1 MKFVLKILTNRWLIS
16 ILGLVF
22 LACIIWL
29 LGPLISIGEWRPL
42 ATGTAQLVLIAV
54 VVLIWSARK
63 LIKFFRANK
72 AEQQMVEGMVQPVG
86 ESEPDLSAEELA
98 VLRKRFEEA
107 IAILKNSK
115 GKGKQVNLYELPWY
129 IIIGPPGSGKTTA
142 LLNSGLR
149 FPLADRL
156 GQEAVQGVGGT
167 RNCDWWF
174 TDQAVLIDTAGRYLT
189 QDSHA
194 EVDSAAWTGFLD
206 LLKKYRKRRPIN
218 GVFVTIS
225 LADLMTQDP
234 AERRRHVHAIR
245 QRLDELDTQFG
256 IRFPIYV
263 MLTKSDLI
271 AGFSEFFENLSREDR
286 EQVWGTTFP
295 LEDRDGQTS
304 SVEMFGR
311 EFDLLV
317 KRLNER
323 LIWRLSQ
330 ERDVARRAMIYRFPK
345 QMAVMK
351 DLLQDFLSEV
361 FQASRYNQAA
371 MVRGVYF
378 CSGTQEGAPIDRMLG
393 ALAQTF
399 SISPQAMSPPQGPG
413 KSFFIGDLL
422 KKIAFNESEL
432 AGANRKLEIQR
443 AWLQRAAYAGTV
455 GIAVLALVAWVSS
468 YSRNSSYLET
478 VDEIATET
486 DILIG
491 DISPRNSDPL
501 ETVAALNSLRD
512 LAHRNEDSPIQT
524 SWLQGFGL
532 SQESKISGIADDAYR
547 RVLLKAFLARLML
560 RMEEHMQRGGPSP
573 DYAYAALR
581 AYLSLD
587 SKDHYD
593 AVMINAFLRL
603 DWLENMRREVSADQ
617 RKQLED
623 HLTALLERRPSSL
636 PIPLDDELIARTQTD
651 LLRMPLDERIYGRLL
666 RRPMKEKIQGFN
678 IRDAAGGD
686 AADLVFVR
694 KSGRQISE
702 PLPALFS
709 RTGYQSIFS
718 STSDQ
723 LTREILSESW
733 VLGKEDELSD
743 ANLRPLLQKV
753 RDRYLEDYESRFTN
767 LILDIDLAPFTTPD
781 EAARMFRILSR
792 DDSPML
798 LLLEAVARETDLDSI
813 SSEDGIR
820 ERTEQRIRDVES
832 GMRDL
837 IGGAAPGS
845 AANRAMSAGN
855 SVAER
860 FRRLNELVVES
871 EDGRPRPIDHLLDLI
886 GKLYIFLSTVSSEA
900 AGGAIP
906 PHIEAQG
913 QALIQELKIEAENQP
928 DLVGQLFDAASQR
941 TQGLV
946 FGGRLKYLNDLWQSG
961 PLSFCQNAIQGRYPI
976 RRSTTNVIR
985 IDDFSRFFGYNQM
998 MDSFFNE
1005 HLRPYVDTSRKPWR
1019 AKTAGNAPLNISNT
1033 ALRAFERAD
1042 QIKQTFFG
1050 FGGAAPTVGFNLMPL
1065 DMDASLGLFV
1075 LNLEGTEIR
1084 WDHGP
1089 QQSSFMQWPGPN
1101 PGSGVR
1107 IEMRNAE
1114 TGRTHMT
1121 REQGPWAWFR
1131 ILDRANIRSSGKLEQ
1146 FEVEFDVDG
1155 YKAIYELVARS
1166 AYNPF
1171 RFEELEKFS
1180 CPGRL

>member
-1 MKFVLKILTNRWLIS
+1 MKTLLRFLTNRWLIS
-16 ILGLVF
+16 IVGL
-22 LACIIWL
+22 LSIACVIWL
-29 LGPLISIGEWRPL
+29 FGPLISIGDWQPL
-42 ATGTAQLVLIAV
+42 ATGIAQLVLILAIV
-54 VVLIWSARK
+54 AIWAIRK
-63 LIKFFRANK
+63 LVKYLRANK
-72 AEQQMVEGMVQPVG
+72 AEQNMVEGMVQPVG
-86 ESEPDLSAEELA
+86 EPEPDLSAEEVG
-98 VLRKRFEEA
+98 VLQKRFEEA
-107 IAILKNSK
+107 IAILKKSK
-115 GKGKQVNLYELPWY
+115 GKGKQANLYELPWY

-174 TDQAVLIDTAGRYLT
+174 TDQAVLIDTAGRYVT

-194 EVDSAAWTGFLD
+194 EIDSAAWTGFLG

-218 GVFVTIS
+218 GVFVAIS
-225 LADLMTQDP
+225 LADLMTQDQ
-234 AERRRHVHAIR
+234 AERQRHVHAIR
-245 QRLDELDTQFG
+245 QRLDELDSEFG

-271 AGFSEFFENLSREDR
+271 AGFSEFFENLGREDR

-295 LEDRDGQTS
+295 LEDRDSQVS
-304 SVEMFGR
+304 SVEVFGQ

-323 LIWRLSQ
+323 LVWRLSQ

-345 QMAVMK
+345 QMAAMK
-351 DLLQDFLSEV
+351 DLIQGFLGEV

-378 CSGTQEGAPIDRMLG
+378 CSGTQEGAPIDRILG

-399 SISPQAMSPPQGPG
+399 AISPQGMSGPTGPG

-432 AGANRKLEIQR
+432 AGANRKLEMQR
-443 AWLQRAAYAGTV
+443 AWLQRAAYAGTLAL
-455 GIAVLALVAWVSS
+455 AVLAVIAWVTS
-468 YSRNSSYLET
+468 YSRNSAYLET
-478 VDEIATET
+478 VDRVATEAVA
-486 DILIG
+486 LVG
-491 DISPRNSDPL
+491 EISSRNSDPF
-501 ETVAALNSLRD
+501 ETIAALNDLRD
-512 LAHRNEDSPIQT
+512 LAHRNEDSAIQT

-532 SQESKISGIADDAYR
+532 SQEDKITDIADDAYR
-547 RVLLKAFLARLML
+547 RVLIKAFLPRLML
-560 RMEEHMQRGGPSP
+560 RMENQMQRGGPSP

-587 SKDHYD
+587 SKEHYD
-593 AVMINAFLRL
+593 ATMINAFLRY
-603 DWLENMRREVSADQ
+603 DWLDNMRREVSTEQ
-617 RKQLED
+617 REQLEG
-623 HLTALLERRPSSL
+623 HLTALLERRPTPL
-636 PIPLDDELIARTQTD
+636 PMPLDDELIERTQAD

-666 RRPMKEKIQGFN
+666 RRPMGEEIRGFN
-678 IRDAAGGD
+678 IRDAGGGD

-694 KSGRQISE
+694 KSGRQLSE

-709 RTGYQSIFS
+709 RAGYQSIFS
-718 STSDQ
+718 SSSDQ
-723 LTREILSESW
+723 LTREFLAESW
-733 VLGKEDELSD
+733 VLGKEDELTNAD
-743 ANLRPLLQKV
+743 LQPLLQKV
-753 RDRYLEDYESRFTN
+753 RGRYLEDYESRFTN
-767 LILDIDLAPFTTPD
+767 LILDIDLAPFTTPED
-781 EAARMFRILSR
+781 AARMFRILSQ

-798 LLLEAVARETDLDSI
+798 LLLEAVALETNLDSI
-813 SSEDGIR
+813 ASEDGLKEKAEKKIAN
-820 ERTEQRIRDVES
+820 VES
-832 GMRDL
+832 GLRDL
-837 IGGAAPGS
+837 IGGPTPRS
-845 AANRAMSAGN
+845 AAGLVRGAGN
-855 SVAER
+855 SVAAR
-860 FRRLNELVVES
+860 FRRLNDLVAEA
-871 EDGRPRPIDHLLDLI
+871 EDGRPRPVDHLLDLI

-900 AGGAIP
+900 ADGAIP

-913 QALIQELKIEAENQP
+913 QALIQELKMEAENQP
-928 DLVGQLFDAASQR
+928 DLVGQLFAAASQR

-961 PLSFCQNAIQGRYPI
+961 PLSFCKNAIEGRYPI
-976 RRSTTNVIR
+976 RRGTTNMIR

-1005 HLRPYVDTSRKPWR
+1005 HLRPYVDTSRRPWR
-1019 AKTAGNAPLNISNT
+1019 AKATGSAPLNISSS

-1050 FGGAAPTVGFNLMPL
+1050 FGGAVPNVGFDLTPI
-1065 DMDASLGLFV
+1065 DMSASLGLFV

-1089 QQSSFMQWPGPN
+1089 QVPASMRWPGPN
-1101 PGSGVR
+1101 PGSEVR
-1107 IEMRNAE
+1107 IEMRNAQ
-1114 TGRTHMT
+1114 TGRTHMM
-1121 REQGPWAWFR
+1121 RRQGPWAWFS
-1131 ILDRANIRSSGKLEQ
+1131 ILDEANIRPGSRLEH
-1146 FEVEFDVDG
+1146 FEIEFDVDG
-1155 YKAIYELVARS
+1155 HKAIYELVARS